1 MSCEKVILI
10 GGTGR
15 SGTNILKEIFSK
27 HSSCASLPFEYRFT
41 IDPEGIVDF
50 YNTYPALWSP
60 YWADARIKR
69 LENFLLSLAKVSAD
83 KAERTIRAKAFDPSG
98 LKLSPP
104 PYSGWE
110 LEKWIPGYE
119 GFVKELITNIVD
131 FEYPAIWPGN
141 TEGVEN
147 NGMYF
152 CEPKSKILLQP
163 SISKFLNQC
172 FNAICASQSKSQ
184 LVEDNTHNILFAA
197 DLLELIPNARLIH
210 VVRDP
215 RDVIAS
221 LMKQRWAPR
230 ELDQCISWY
239 TNVMEAWE
247 RQKEKLNQHKFAEV
261 KFESLV
267 ENKRQVIQQLCDF
280 SGIEVEDAMTATQLE
295 KHNIGRH
302 KKELSESQI
311 DQIDASCARVLAR
324 YHYPN

>member
-27 HSSCASLPFEYRFT
+27 HSACASLPFEYRFT

-69 LENFLLSLAKVSAD
+69 LENFLLSLAKVSAE
-83 KAERTIRAKAFDPSG
+83 KAERTTKAKAFDPSG

-119 GFVKELITNIVD
+119 SFVNELITNIVD

-141 TEGVEN
+141 AEGVEN
-147 NGMYF
+147 NHMYF
-152 CEPKSKILLQP
+152 CEPKSKMLLHP
-163 SISKFLNQC
+163 LISKFLSQC
-172 FNAICASQSKSQ
+172 YSSICASQTKSM

-197 DLLELIPNARLIH
+197 DLLDLIPNAKLIH

-221 LMKQRWAPR
+221 LIKQRWAPQ
-230 ELDQCISWY
+230 ELDLCISWY
-239 TNVMEAWE
+239 MNVMATWYM
-247 RQKEKLNQHKFAEV
+247 QKEKLDQHKFTEI

-280 SGIEVEDAMTATQLE
+280 SGMEVDDAMTATQLE

-302 KKELSESQI
+302 KKELNAKQI
-311 DQIDASCARVLAR
+311 AQIETRTTSVLSR
-324 YHYPN
+324 YHYI